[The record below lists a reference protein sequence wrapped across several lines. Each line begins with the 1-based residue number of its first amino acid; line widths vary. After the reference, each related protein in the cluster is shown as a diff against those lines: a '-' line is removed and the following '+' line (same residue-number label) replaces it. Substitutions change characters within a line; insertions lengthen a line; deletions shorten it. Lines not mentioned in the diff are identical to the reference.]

1 MVRNKHY
8 FYALKLP
15 LHIKLKLQELCT
27 ELKGD
32 LSFKSWVHHEDYH
45 VTLAFLGN
53 APEVSLQTSIHLL
66 RETVSGLATFP
77 LTITNL
83 GVFGKG
89 DSPRIFWAGLE
100 RENQLFEL
108 RKQVYKA
115 CETAGFLLETRPFHP
130 HITLARKWTGDVPFT
145 TESLRQTDPHQFDA
159 TEVVLYET
167 NIEKVPKYEVKQ
179 TFFLS

>member
-1 MVRNKHY
+1 MVSNKHY

-15 LHIKLKLQELCT
+15 LPIKLKLQELCT

-53 APEVSLQTSIHLL
+53 APEEPLQTSIGLL
-66 RETVSGLATFP
+66 REAVSALSTFP
-77 LTITNL
+77 LTIHHL
-83 GVFGKG
+83 GVFGKE

-100 RENQLFEL
+100 KENQLFEL
-108 RKQVYKA
+108 RNQVYKA
-115 CETAGFLLETRPFHP
+115 CGEAGFTLETRPFHP
-130 HITLARKWTGDVPFT
+130 HITLARKWTGDDPFSM
-145 TESLRQTDPHQFDA
+145 ERIRKTDLLHFDA
-159 TEVVLYET
+159 AEVVLYET

-179 TFFLS
+179 TFLLS